1 MRMSNATIGSFTAG
15 EWNKIQSDARTYQQL
30 RKEYGSL
37 KEAQRRGVDTKN
49 TKSGLSLSNA
59 YNTTRVMSGNRQ
71 YKSNLSK
78 KTGLPL
84 EGKKTSYNKLSTL
97 SVKVGKGSK
106 VQNTQAAGGAKAIK
120 NLKPST
126 TKNIRSQQNA
136 AKALAKNYKPSTTSG
151 SKSSK
156 TSSTKKTTTSNGR
169 KYGKG
174 IGKSNTRTYKG
185 VDLKKSAAEKRAKK
199 TKQQREKIRK
209 RLQGR
214 YKW

>member
-1 MRMSNATIGSFTAG
+1 MSNATIGSFTAG

-71 YKSNLSK
+71 YKSNISK
-78 KTGLPL
+78 KNGLPL
-84 EGKKTSYNKLSTL
+84 EGKRTSYNRLSTL
-97 SVKVGKGSK
+97 SVKVGKGSR

-126 TKNIRSQQNA
+126 TKNIRSQQRIA
-136 AKALAKNYKPSTTSG
+136 RNYKPSTTSG
-151 SKSSK
+151 SKSSN
-156 TSSTKKTTTSNGR
+156 TSSTKKTTTRNSRRSNRGTGR
-169 KYGKG
+169 
-174 IGKSNTRTYKG
+174 SNTRTYKG
-185 VDLKKSAAEKRAKK
+185 VDLKKSAAEKREKR
-199 TKQQREKIRK
+199 TKQKRERIRK
-209 RLQGR
+209 RIR
-214 YKW
+214 K